1 MKLSISNIAWE
12 QRFENQVIKL
22 LQKHEIYNID
32 FAPGKFFSDIK
43 TVSDAE
49 IQSVRNKW
57 INEGFSFAGMQSL
70 LYGTS
75 GLNLF
80 DIKTQASMLEHLK
93 KVCHIGAVSGAEKL
107 VFGSPKNRNR
117 NGLSNQQTDE
127 IALDFFYRLGEISK
141 SEGVKVC
148 LEANPV
154 TYGTNFLTSTGEA
167 AVFVRKLNHS
177 NIRLQLDLGT
187 IYTNKEP
194 PAEIEQYAELTGH
207 IHISEAAMAP
217 TLLNDEI
224 HRQTADILKK
234 VISEKQIH
242 SDVITIEMLTDSN
255 AADEE
260 RLNTIEKSIV
270 NVQKLYMP
278 N

>member
-1 MKLSISNIAWE
+1 M
-12 QRFENQVIKL
+12 
-22 LQKHEIYNID
+22 
-32 FAPGKFFSDIK
+32 
-43 TVSDAE
+43 
-49 IQSVRNKW
+49 
-57 INEGFSFAGMQSL
+57 
-70 LYGTS
+70 
-75 GLNLF
+75 
-80 DIKTQASMLEHLK
+80 
-93 KVCHIGAVSGAEKL
+93 
-107 VFGSPKNRNR
+107 
-117 NGLSNQQTDE
+117 
-127 IALDFFYRLGEISK
+127 
-141 SEGVKVC
+141 
-148 LEANPV
+148 
-154 TYGTNFLTSTGEA
+154 
-167 AVFVRKLNHS
+167 
-177 NIRLQLDLGT
+177 GT